1 MIYEHLFPPICHF
14 IQEDFMESRTPQI
27 ESTSDDRLWT
37 LLGYIFTPIIPI
49 IVLLLEDKKNRPF
62 IKAHNMQALI
72 LGAVII
78 VLSIIISIVSIGLLS
93 CFTPLLWIYPIILGI
108 KANRGEVF
116 DVPVV
121 TNFVRQQ
128 GW

>member
-1 MIYEHLFPPICHF
+1 
-14 IQEDFMESRTPQI
+14 MESPAPQI
-27 ESTSDDRLWT
+27 ESTSDDRLWV

-49 IVLLLEDKKNRPF
+49 VVLLLEDKKNRPF

-72 LGAVII
+72 LGIVEWIINIILSFVVIGCI
-78 VLSIIISIVSIGLLS
+78 TSVLTLILN
-93 CFTPLLWIYPIILGI
+93 IYLGI

-116 DVPVV
+116 EIPVI
-121 TNFVRQQ
+121 TKFVRQQ

>member
-1 MIYEHLFPPICHF
+1 MEEEMQQPTSPI
-14 IQEDFMESRTPQI
+14 D
-27 ESTSDDRLWT
+27 STSDDRLWV

-49 IVLLLEDKKNRPF
+49 VVLLMADKKDRPF

-72 LGAVII
+72 LGVIEWVINVLLSFVVIGCITSVITII
-78 VLSIIISIVSIGLLS
+78 VN
-93 CFTPLLWIYPIILGI
+93 IYLGI

-116 DVPVV
+116 DIPVIS
-121 TNFVRQQ
+121 NFVRQQ

>member
-1 MIYEHLFPPICHF
+1 
-14 IQEDFMESRTPQI
+14 MESPAPQI
-27 ESTSDDRLWT
+27 ESTSDDRLWV

-72 LGAVII
+72 LGIVEWVINI
-78 VLSIIISIVSIGLLS
+78 LLS
-93 CFTPLLWIYPIILGI
+93 FVVIGCITSVLTLILNIYLGI

-116 DVPVV
+116 EIPVI
-121 TNFVRQQ
+121 TKFVRQQ

>member
-1 MIYEHLFPPICHF
+1 
-14 IQEDFMESRTPQI
+14 MESPAPQI
-27 ESTSDDRLWT
+27 ESTSDDRLWV

-49 IVLLLEDKKNRPF
+49 VVLLLEDKKNRPF

-72 LGAVII
+72 LGIVEWVINI
-78 VLSIIISIVSIGLLS
+78 LLS
-93 CFTPLLWIYPIILGI
+93 FVVIGCITSVLTLILNIYLGI

-116 DVPVV
+116 EIPVI
-121 TNFVRQQ
+121 TKFVRQQ

>member
-1 MIYEHLFPPICHF
+1 MDQAPV
-14 IQEDFMESRTPQI
+14 QI
-27 ESTSDDRLWT
+27 ESSSDDRLWV

-49 IVLLLEDKKNRPF
+49 IILLMADKKDRPF

-72 LGAVII
+72 LGIAEIILGI
-78 VLSIIISIVSIGLLS
+78 VLGIVTFGIGS
-93 CFTPLLWIYPIILGI
+93 CLVFLLWIYNIYLAI

-116 DVPVV
+116 DIPVISS
-121 TNFVRQQ
+121 FVRKQ

>member
-1 MIYEHLFPPICHF
+1 MQ
-14 IQEDFMESRTPQI
+14 QEPMQVESN
-27 ESTSDDRLWT
+27 SDDRMWT

-49 IVLLLEDKKNRPF
+49 IILLLPDKKDRPF

-72 LGAVII
+72 LGVVEWVINVALSFI
-78 VLSIIISIVSIGLLS
+78 VIGCITSVITLVYN
-93 CFTPLLWIYPIILGI
+93 IYLGI

-116 DVPVV
+116 EIPLISK
-121 TNFVRQQ
+121 FVKQQ